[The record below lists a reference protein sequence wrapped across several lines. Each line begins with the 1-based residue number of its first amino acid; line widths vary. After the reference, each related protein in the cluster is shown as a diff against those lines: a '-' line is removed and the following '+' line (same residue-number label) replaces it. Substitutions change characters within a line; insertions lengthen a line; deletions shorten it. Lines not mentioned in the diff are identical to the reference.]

1 MPPYF
6 AEISVVISSELL
18 YSIDVNKSNRK
29 IRKGGIFLNIRL
41 RMQTL
46 RLLEKMAASPGQAR
60 VLGLQD
66 CSSFR
71 GRPVGACDHSNIKRS
86 GDEAC
91 AER

>member
-1 MPPYF
+1 M
-6 AEISVVISSELL
+6 
-18 YSIDVNKSNRK
+18 
-29 IRKGGIFLNIRL
+29 NIRL

-46 RLLEKMAASPGQAR
+46 RLLEKMAASPEKAR

-71 GRPVGACDHSNIKRS
+71 GRPLAAPDRKYIKRS
-86 GDEAC
+86 GDENR

>member
-1 MPPYF
+1 M
-6 AEISVVISSELL
+6 
-18 YSIDVNKSNRK
+18 
-29 IRKGGIFLNIRL
+29 NIRL

>member
-1 MPPYF
+1 M
-6 AEISVVISSELL
+6 
-18 YSIDVNKSNRK
+18 
-29 IRKGGIFLNIRL
+29 NIRL

-46 RLLEKMAASPGQAR
+46 RLLEKMAASPEKAR

-71 GRPVGACDHSNIKRS
+71 GRPLAAPDHLNMKRS
-86 GDEAC
+86 GDVNC